1 MHMPQI
7 WNRLEWYEMKDNCLL
22 LPPISC
28 SQSPDR
34 YPFLRYL
41 SRKCVHTYAHTYL
54 WMSSIAKYTSWALLS
69 IERKP
74 PGSHTQRGGGYGSI
88 LSQIQ
93 THNLSPWLQL
103 LPLPIHPEC
112 AARAIFLKYSFP
124 SCSCPESLMFPIVYS
139 EISLPNFQSFPLS
152 ISIFSIQIIIQV
164 LLQILNLNAHLQKG
178 QFCLFSWEMSPP
190 QPTPTSW
197 LWLLCISWVLSLSQK
212 CSNRFWLILAL
223 CREGN

>member
-1 MHMPQI
+1 MDVFHSKI
-7 WNRLEWYEMKDNCLL
+7 H
-22 LPPISC
+22 
-28 SQSPDR
+28 
-34 YPFLRYL
+34 FLSSAVYWAQAT
-41 SRKCVHTYAHTYL
+41 RK
-54 WMSSIAKYTSWALLS
+54 
-69 IERKP
+69 
-74 PGSHTQRGGGYGSI
+74 SHTERRRIRFNS
-88 LSQIQ
+88 LTNTDSQLVSL
-93 THNLSPWLQL
+93 TAASPSSNPPRMCCQS
-103 LPLPIHPEC
+103 H
-112 AARAIFLKYSFP
+112 FLKYSFP